1 MSPCILRGS
10 VFFIKNFF
18 LFFGKKYDCR
28 QKSGGSLANNR
39 LHGRKKLKICA
50 N

>member
-18 LFFGKKYDCR
+18 LFLERSMTAGKSPAVVWRITGCMAGK
-28 QKSGGSLANNR
+28 N
-39 LHGRKKLKICA
+39 
-50 N
+50 